1 MIVILYQ
8 RDAVS
13 QATHGQLMF
22 CLALPD
28 EGSRLAHA
36 LGYVS
41 LDLRKTGKALEGCL

>member
-1 MIVILYQ
+1 MIMILYQ

-22 CLALPD
+22 PLAVPD

-36 LGYVS
+36 FAYVS
-41 LDLRKTGKALEGCL
+41 LDVRKTGNALEGC